1 MKRFFVALK
10 FSFTNLRKFE
20 YLSLSSIVEQSF
32 SVGMEIVDSM
42 PMAGSAA
49 GGGGRGGLAIGG
61 CWGGRDME
69 SGGSGGALFPSSLS
83 GFGLLLSFIS
93 VPTRKGH
100 CGLLEFQPFR
110 RVTVSPDYS
119 FSFG

>member
-1 MKRFFVALK
+1 MKRLFVALK
-10 FSFTNLRKFE
+10 FSFTNLCKFE
-20 YLSLSSIVEQSF
+20 HLWLSSIVEQSF
-32 SVGMEIVDSM
+32 SVGLEIPDSM

-49 GGGGRGGLAIGG
+49 GGRGRGGLAIGG

-69 SGGSGGALFPSSLS
+69 SGSSGGA
-83 GFGLLLSFIS
+83 LSFIS

-110 RVTVSPDYS
+110 QVTVSPDYS